1 MDVAGD
7 EGREGRGSELVKR
20 GGRVVSEE
28 PKELG
33 YPRAW
38 DWVVEN
44 EEVRGRGG
52 HFLGAVVWCT
62 VGSSCSRRLCKLYL
76 FFFAEVRGRSVKQ

>member
-1 MDVAGD
+1 MDVGGD
-7 EGREGRGSELVKR
+7 EGGERGGSELVQW

-33 YPRAW
+33 YPRTW

-44 EEVRGRGG
+44 KEVRERGR
-52 HFLGAVVWCT
+52 HFLGAMVWCT
-62 VGSSCSRRLCKLYL
+62 VGSSSSRRLCKLYP
-76 FFFAEVRGRSVKQ
+76 FSQEKGGGV